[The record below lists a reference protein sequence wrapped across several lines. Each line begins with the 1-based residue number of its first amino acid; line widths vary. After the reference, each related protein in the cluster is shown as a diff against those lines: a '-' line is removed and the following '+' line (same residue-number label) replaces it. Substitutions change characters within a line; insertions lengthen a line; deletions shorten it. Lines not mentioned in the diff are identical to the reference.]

1 MKKINIVLV
10 VFIVLLLSNC
20 NLPQPSIT
28 TIGSSLQST
37 PFTVPTDEPAPQP
50 VSSSSHTSI
59 TINESPDKYT
69 AYVKDYVGK
78 NCATI
83 GYESLGGDRNDHYL
97 HAYIRLVMFTADG
110 EYPGLSNDELKDY
123 VVVAQNIEPNTEIKF
138 TYEKKSDGEE
148 YDNLI
153 EWQSINEIV
162 LQIAKV
168 GSADSVS
175 DKGLT
180 SIKPSPD
187 KYTAYIRDYIG
198 KNCAMLGYKSLGGDR
213 LDHYLEGVVELQMIT
228 ENGTYIGVSDDELKD
243 YVVVGQNI
251 EPNTEIKFIYKKKSD
266 GEEYDNLLEW
276 QNIKE
281 IVLKIA
287 KIGSAD
293 AVSGLLK
300 SDLRLSI

>member
-1 MKKINIVLV
+1 MKKTNFILV

-83 GYESLGGDRNDHYL
+83 GYKSLGGDRNDYYS

-138 TYEKKSDGEE
+138 TYL
-148 YDNLI
+148 NLT
-153 EWQSINEIV
+153 V
-162 LQIAKV
+162 K
-168 GSADSVS
+168 
-175 DKGLT
+175 T
-180 SIKPSPD
+180 
-187 KYTAYIRDYIG
+187 TR
-198 KNCAMLGYKSLGGDR
+198 
-213 LDHYLEGVVELQMIT
+213 
-228 ENGTYIGVSDDELKD
+228 
-243 YVVVGQNI
+243 
-251 EPNTEIKFIYKKKSD
+251 
-266 GEEYDNLLEW
+266 
-276 QNIKE
+276 
-281 IVLKIA
+281 
-287 KIGSAD
+287 
-293 AVSGLLK
+293 
-300 SDLRLSI
+300 